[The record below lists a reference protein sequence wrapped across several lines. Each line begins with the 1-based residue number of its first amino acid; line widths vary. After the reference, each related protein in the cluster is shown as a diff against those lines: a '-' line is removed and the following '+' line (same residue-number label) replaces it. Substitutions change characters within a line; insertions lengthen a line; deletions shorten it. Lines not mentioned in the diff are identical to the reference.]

1 MSEPLSIQVERTPNP
16 NALKFSTNRTLAEG
30 RAQTY
35 ASAEQAML
43 SPLAGA
49 LLRIEGVKSV
59 FFLRDFASVTRREGA
74 PWQPIIDGV
83 QAAMERHFEGR

>member
-1 MSEPLSIQVERTPNP
+1 MLEPFTVRVEQTPNP

-49 LLRIEGVKSV
+49 LLRIDGVKRV
-59 FFLRDFASVTRREGA
+59 FFLRDFASVTRADGA
-74 PWQPIIDGV
+74 AWEPIVEGV
-83 QAAMERHFEGR
+83 QAALAQHFEGR